1 MAGIGTFVML
11 GIVIGSICVSMYL
24 FLDTQTVTITG
35 EPGNQITVGN
45 IKFDIMHV
53 GNYENLEKTEEYKEF
68 AETQAAKGLATSEM
82 AEGVYFQIQITAH
95 NIGTETVRFTGGQF
109 YLFDINQEKYDAI
122 FIGYAG
128 SDIIEE
134 LSRVD
139 LLPGSSVTV
148 TTQFD
153 IPYDDQMKYTV
164 GIIPNKFGLQDSQE
178 RGFICMQNC
187 WWKSLVYD
195 IICQKAN

>member
-1 MAGIGTFVML
+1 MAGIGTFIML
-11 GIVIGSICVSMYL
+11 GIVVGSICISLSL
-24 FLDTQTVTITG
+24 FLDERLVDITEESG
-35 EPGNQITVGN
+35 DSVIVNNVEFN
-45 IKFDIMHV
+45 ISYI
-53 GNYENLEKTEEYKEF
+53 GNYESLEKTEEYKEL
-68 AETQAAKGLATSEM
+68 EKTQAIKGLATSEI

-95 NIGTETVRFTGGQF
+95 NIGAETVRFSGGQF

-134 LSRVD
+134 LSRID
-139 LLPGSSVTV
+139 LLPGGSVTV

-187 WWKSLVYD
+187 
-195 IICQKAN
+195 

>member
-1 MAGIGTFVML
+1 MAGIGTFIML
-11 GIVIGSICVSMYL
+11 GIVVGSICISLSL
-24 FLDTQTVTITG
+24 FLDERLVDITEESGDSVTVNNV
-35 EPGNQITVGN
+35 EFN
-45 IKFDIMHV
+45 ISYI
-53 GNYENLEKTEEYKEF
+53 GNYESLEKTEEYKEI
-68 AETQAAKGLATSEM
+68 EKTQAIKGLATSEI

-95 NIGTETVRFTGGQF
+95 NIGAETVRFSGGQF

-128 SDIIEE
+128 SGIIEE

-153 IPYDDQMKYTV
+153 IPYDEEMKYTV
-164 GIIPNKFGLQDSQE
+164 GILPDRFGLQESQE
-178 RGFICMQNC
+178 RGFVCIKNC
-187 WWKSLVYD
+187 
-195 IICQKAN
+195 

>member
-1 MAGIGTFVML
+1 MAGIGTFIML
-11 GIVIGSICVSMYL
+11 GIVVGSICISLSL
-24 FLDTQTVTITG
+24 FLDERLVDITEESG
-35 EPGNQITVGN
+35 DSVIVNNVEFN
-45 IKFDIMHV
+45 ISYI
-53 GNYENLEKTEEYKEF
+53 GNYESLEKTEEYKEL
-68 AETQAAKGLATSEM
+68 EKTQAIKGLATSEI

-95 NIGTETVRFTGGQF
+95 NIGAETVRFSGGQF

-128 SDIIEE
+128 SGIIEE

-153 IPYDDQMKYTV
+153 IPYDEEMKYTV
-164 GIIPNKFGLQDSQE
+164 GILPDRFGLQESQE
-178 RGFICMQNC
+178 RGFVCIKNC
-187 WWKSLVYD
+187 
-195 IICQKAN
+195 

>member
-1 MAGIGTFVML
+1 MAGIGTFIML
-11 GIVIGSICVSMYL
+11 GIVVGSICISLSL
-24 FLDTQTVTITG
+24 FLDERLVDITEESGDSVTVNNV
-35 EPGNQITVGN
+35 EFN
-45 IKFDIMHV
+45 ISHI
-53 GNYENLEKTEEYKEF
+53 GNYESLEKTEEYKEL
-68 AETQAAKGLATSEM
+68 EKTQAIKGLATSEI

-95 NIGTETVRFTGGQF
+95 NIGAETVRFSGGQF

-134 LSRVD
+134 LSRID

-153 IPYDDQMKYTV
+153 IPYDEEMKYTV
-164 GIIPNKFGLQDSQE
+164 GILPDRFGLQESQE
-178 RGFICMQNC
+178 RGFVCIKNC
-187 WWKSLVYD
+187 
-195 IICQKAN
+195 

>member
-1 MAGIGTFVML
+1 MAGIGTFIML
-11 GIVIGSICVSMYL
+11 GIVVGSICISLSL
-24 FLDTQTVTITG
+24 FLDERLVDITEESGDSVTVNNV
-35 EPGNQITVGN
+35 EFN
-45 IKFDIMHV
+45 ISYI
-53 GNYENLEKTEEYKEF
+53 GNYESLEKTEEYKEL
-68 AETQAAKGLATSEM
+68 EKTQIIKGLATSEI

-95 NIGTETVRFTGGQF
+95 NIGAETVRFSGGQF

-153 IPYDDQMKYTV
+153 IPYDEEMKYTV
-164 GIIPNKFGLQDSQE
+164 GILPDRFGLQESEE
-178 RGFICMQNC
+178 RGFVCIKNC
-187 WWKSLVYD
+187 
-195 IICQKAN
+195 

>member
-1 MAGIGTFVML
+1 MAGIGTFIML
-11 GIVIGSICVSMYL
+11 GIVVGSICISLSL
-24 FLDTQTVTITG
+24 FLDGRLVDITEESG
-35 EPGNQITVGN
+35 DSVIVNNVEFN
-45 IKFDIMHV
+45 ISYI
-53 GNYENLEKTEEYKEF
+53 GNYESLEKTEEYKEF
-68 AETQAAKGLATSEM
+68 EKTQVIKGLATSEI

-128 SDIIEE
+128 SGIIEE

-153 IPYDDQMKYTV
+153 IPYDEEMKYTV
-164 GIIPNKFGLQDSQE
+164 GILPDRFGLQESEE
-178 RGFICMQNC
+178 RGFVCIKNC
-187 WWKSLVYD
+187 
-195 IICQKAN
+195 

>member
-1 MAGIGTFVML
+1 MAGIGTFIML
-11 GIVIGSICVSMYL
+11 GIVVGSICISLSL
-24 FLDTQTVTITG
+24 FLDERLIDITEESGDAVTVNNV
-35 EPGNQITVGN
+35 EFN
-45 IKFDIMHV
+45 ISYI
-53 GNYENLEKTEEYKEF
+53 GNYESLEKTEEYKEL
-68 AETQAAKGLATSEM
+68 EKTQVVKGLATSEI

-153 IPYDDQMKYTV
+153 IPYDEEMKYTV
-164 GIIPNKFGLQDSQE
+164 GILPDRFGLQESEE
-178 RGFICMQNC
+178 RGFVCIKNC
-187 WWKSLVYD
+187 
-195 IICQKAN
+195 